1 MKLEKRLEK
10 NRTGILKKWF
20 DRLASTYPQDTAKF
34 LKEQND
40 SFANPAGTTMQESLA
55 PMFEWL
61 LGNGDKQSLLDGL
74 DPIIRIRAVQDFTP
88 ARATAFILLLKPI
101 IRDIFH
107 KYGSL
112 PAAELQEMEDRV
124 DELLLVAFDK
134 FIECRETIYELKVST
149 ERNKI
154 YSAFSRA
161 GLIHDLPDN
170 GPEIIS

>member
-10 NRTGILKKWF
+10 NKTGILKKWF

-34 LKEQND
+34 LKDQKD
-40 SFANPAGTTMQESLA
+40 SFANPVGTTFQDCLE
-55 PMFEWL
+55 PIFEWL
-61 LGNGDKQSLLDGL
+61 LGKGDTSSLLAAL
-74 DPIIRIRAVQDFTP
+74 DPIIRVRAVQNFTP
-88 ARATAFILLLKPI
+88 SRATAFVLLLKPI
-101 IRDIFH
+101 IRDIADSS
-107 KYGSL
+107 GAQ

-124 DELLLVAFDK
+124 DELLLRAFDK
-134 FIECRETIYELKVST
+134 FIECREKIYELKVST

-170 GPEIIS
+170 GPELIS